1 LPALVQIRWVE
12 VKWIC
17 KSTVL
22 DGAHGTKTVSKDT
35 PVKFDSTKK
44 REKGGNTVPKTSA
57 ENHDGPRATGKRI
70 QVPTNPSKRVT
81 ASTDSL
87 LDDSKVS
94 GTTRREPSAPAK
106 IRSANNLRRDQ
117 NTNLGRGK
125 SSDVVLGG

>member
-1 LPALVQIRWVE
+1 MA
-12 VKWIC
+12 
-17 KSTVL
+17 
-22 DGAHGTKTVSKDT
+22 KDT
-35 PVKFDSTKK
+35 PVSFSKTRE
-44 REKGGNTVPKTSA
+44 REKGGNTVPAASA